1 MNLPHPSKR
10 APVHQ
15 VLDPRLLGRPVHLLQ
30 HFADRLKADLT
41 EVFIG
46 SLNRRYRATFQI
58 GEVSMAR
65 TEPDASKFEDIR
77 WLTLSANAGR
87 IGFSMDRNVLM
98 TVLHY
103 RYGLQDVRAKGDAA
117 VDNNS
122 LPATATEERLATTLG
137 LQLVNILA
145 LRIDTPDTGFEPEI
159 NLPHDFA
166 PVPSVVPKA
175 GSWTLSVVIRELTNE
190 VEGVVRFRLD
200 EAWMD
205 RLLRKLAPQRDKGAS
220 VSSSAGMQPLG
231 GQLPLTIVAR
241 LLEQDMP
248 LGALMDLRVGDVIP
262 VRLGS
267 ADVLVEDARLFE
279 ATVAEHQGKLCLSSF
294 EDIE

>member
-1 MNLPHPSKR
+1 MNLQASSKR
-10 APVHQ
+10 APAHQ

-58 GEVSMAR
+58 GDVAMAR
-65 TEPDASKFEDIR
+65 TEPDAAKLETIR

-87 IGFSMDRNVLM
+87 IGFNMDRNVLM

-103 RYGLQDVRAKGDAA
+103 RYGLQDVRAKGDQAI
-117 VDNNS
+117 DNN

-145 LRIDTPDTGFEPEI
+145 LRIDTPETGFEPE
-159 NLPHDFA
+159 LQPPHDFV
-166 PVPSVVPKA
+166 PVSTVVPKA

-220 VSSSAGMQPLG
+220 LTSNGGMQPLAA
-231 GQLPLTIVAR
+231 QLPLTIVAR

-262 VRLGS
+262 VRLGN

>member
-1 MNLPHPSKR
+1 MNLQASSKR
-10 APVHQ
+10 APAHQ

-58 GEVSMAR
+58 GDVAMAR
-65 TEPDASKFEDIR
+65 TEPDAAKLETIR

-87 IGFSMDRNVLM
+87 IGFNMDRNILM

-103 RYGLQDVRAKGDAA
+103 RYGLQDVRAKGDQAI
-117 VDNNS
+117 DNN

-145 LRIDTPDTGFEPEI
+145 LRIDTPDTGFEPE
-159 NLPHDFA
+159 LQPPHDFV
-166 PVPSVVPKA
+166 PVSTVVPKA

-220 VSSSAGMQPLG
+220 LTSNGGMQPLAA
-231 GQLPLTIVAR
+231 QLPLTIVAR

-262 VRLGS
+262 VRLGN

>member
-1 MNLPHPSKR
+1 MNLPHSPKR
-10 APVHQ
+10 TPVHQ

-30 HFADRLKADLT
+30 HFAERLKADLT

-58 GEVSMAR
+58 GDVSMAR
-65 TEPDASKFEDIR
+65 TEPGGGRLDDVR

-103 RYGLQDVRAKGDAA
+103 RYGLQDARAKDDTRADSGA
-117 VDNNS
+117 
-122 LPATATEERLATTLG
+122 PATATEERLATTLG

-145 LRIDTPDTGFEPEI
+145 LRIDTPETGFEPE
-159 NLPHDFA
+159 LRPPHDFV

-190 VEGVVRFRLD
+190 VEGMVRFRLD

-205 RLLRKLAPQRDKGAS
+205 RLLHNLAPQRDKGAS
-220 VSSSAGMQPLG
+220 VSASAGMQALG